1 MLFKSFRIHEPRA
14 YVENFNILRNLSENC
29 VYIKILY
36 VPQVRIV
43 QTEIGLSQWFQV
55 ESAICHECLLSPML
69 FAILIDLVNQA
80 FHFRAGG
87 QLSSEQQLHD
97 HEFENNV
104 DHVAHCQDA
113 IQHNLQEL

>member
-1 MLFKSFRIHEPRA
+1 
-14 YVENFNILRNLSENC
+14 
-29 VYIKILY
+29 
-36 VPQVRIV
+36 
-43 QTEIGLSQWFQV
+43 
-55 ESAICHECLLSPML
+55 ML